1 MTTMIQLSD
10 FDANLVQFAA
20 PKKLDQGG
28 VIGITYN
35 GENALTIKLP
45 VGRVPFDCSKGYQDK
60 GTKIEMKIELPA
72 ASPEFEVARRVLSE
86 IDTAVRNHLRDAASD
101 ICAAIVLKGAKE
113 KDLRAGINFHGLLRP
128 STKPRYPD
136 SVTLKWAA
144 PDPTKPS
151 TKDVAIVDIQNNPVN
166 WETIKR
172 GAQVVA
178 VIRVKGVF
186 VNTNLAA
193 VQVEPMAVCVISA
206 KKEVATIDL
215 FAEEM
220 ELHSAKR
227 QRVEAPA
234 SEAEEEEGEES

>member
-1 MTTMIQLSD
+1 M
-10 FDANLVQFAA
+10 A
-20 PKKLDQGG
+20 
-28 VIGITYN
+28 
-35 GENALTIKLP
+35 E
-45 VGRVPFDCSKGYQDK
+45 
-60 GTKIEMKIELPA
+60 
-72 ASPEFEVARRVLSE
+72 
-86 IDTAVRNHLRDAASD
+86 
-101 ICAAIVLKGAKE
+101 
-113 KDLRAGINFHGLLRP
+113 DLRAGINFHGLLRP

-172 GAQVVA
+172 GAHVVA